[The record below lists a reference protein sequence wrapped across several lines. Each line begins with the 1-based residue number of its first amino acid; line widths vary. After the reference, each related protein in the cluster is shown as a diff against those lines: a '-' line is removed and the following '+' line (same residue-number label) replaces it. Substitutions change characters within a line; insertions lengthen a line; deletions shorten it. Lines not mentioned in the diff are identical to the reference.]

1 MSYNLKEHI
10 AECCRRADEYK
21 LLHDRASSSG
31 EREAFFSTT
40 LRFLRL
46 AENLAKSNR
55 VLSLRRAARSRR
67 SGVVR

>member
-1 MSYNLKEHI
+1 MSYSLKEHI

-21 LLHDRASSSG
+21 LLYDRASNSD
-31 EREAFFSTT
+31 EREAYFLTT

-46 AENLAKSNR
+46 AENLAKGNR
-55 VLSLRRAARSRR
+55 VLSSRRAARSRR